1 MSARPS
7 NPGRV
12 LTSAQSPSHCS
23 QRKGPPA
30 SAGGEVG
37 GEVGVKAQWTHF
49 GQFMGRASKVRGL
62 ARMLP
67 QKPSKQGARLFER
80 LTTTC
85 IRRAWVAP
93 LPLRGPSLLSCQ
105 RLALGR
111 PFCHNAMKK
120 GSREGLCQFCS

>member
-1 MSARPS
+1 M
-7 NPGRV
+7 
-12 LTSAQSPSHCS
+12 
-23 QRKGPPA
+23 
-30 SAGGEVG
+30 G

-105 RLALGR
+105 RLARRRSFLPQCNEKR
-111 PFCHNAMKK
+111 VK
-120 GSREGLCQFCS
+120 GGVMPVLQLKAIETLCFEALTRAGASFDQASAGAP